1 MKKCIAAMLALA
13 LLLFGSVIGFDLF
26 KKQKIAEFMANRPVP
41 KMPVD
46 VVAVQTRDWQPYI
59 AAIGLI
65 EPFQGVVLS
74 TSVSGLVSAIRFES
88 GQKVQPGQLLVE
100 LDRAVEQA
108 NLVVAESRLASAT
121 SSFKRNPGSGRD
133 ETSDPYRCLS

>member
-1 MKKCIAAMLALA
+1 MKKWIAAMLALP

-41 KMPVD
+41 KMPVE

-88 GQKVQPGQLLVE
+88 G
-100 LDRAVEQA
+100 
-108 NLVVAESRLASAT
+108 
-121 SSFKRNPGSGRD
+121 
-133 ETSDPYRCLS
+133 